1 MDINNPRNRKIIAW
15 VAMLVIGIL
24 WGGTIPLMK
33 TAVSTGY
40 QPLGLIVWQLVIG
53 ILILGVFLLIQG
65 WRPKLTREKLIFYG
79 LLSIFGT
86 LLPNGFSYVAAAQLP
101 GGVMA
106 IAIATVPMFTLVMA
120 LGLRLEKFSMMRVLG
135 VLIGFAAM
143 VMIAVPQTSLPDP
156 SKAIFVLVALIA
168 PLSYGVETNLIA
180 AKTPKDTDATSTLFM
195 ASVLG
200 LMVAA
205 PLAAGSGQWIDF
217 TGKWDVPIY
226 ALIAASVIHS
236 VTYVGFIWLVGFGG
250 PVFGVQTAYPVTL
263 SGVVLSIIFLGEG
276 YSIWIWGALVL
287 VMTGLMLV
295 QPKLEDLEDELEHN
309 HD

>member
-1 MDINNPRNRKIIAW
+1 MDINNPRNRNLIAW
-15 VAMLVIGIL
+15 GAMLIIGIF

-33 TAVSTGY
+33 VAVSTGY
-40 QPLGLIVWQLVIG
+40 QPLGLIVWQLIIG
-53 ILILGVFLLIQG
+53 IIILGVFLIVQG
-65 WRPKLTREKLIFYG
+65 WRPRLTREKLIFYG

-106 IAIATVPMFTLVMA
+106 IAIATVPMFTLMMA
-120 LGLRLEKFSMMRVLG
+120 LGVGLEKFSMMRVLG
-135 VLIGFAAM
+135 VMIGFSAM

-156 SKAIFVLVALIA
+156 TKAIFVLVALIA
-168 PLSYGVETNLIA
+168 PLSYGIETNLIA

-195 ASVLG
+195 ASILG
-200 LMVAA
+200 LIVAA
-205 PLAAGSGQWIDF
+205 PLALFSGQWVDF
-217 TGKWDVPIY
+217 TGTWDIPIY

-263 SGVVLSIIFLGEG
+263 SGVALSIIFLGEG
-276 YSIWIWGALVL
+276 YSVWIWSALVL
-287 VMTGLMLV
+287 VILGLMLV
-295 QPKLEDLEDELEHN
+295 QPKLEDLEEH
-309 HD
+309 HV